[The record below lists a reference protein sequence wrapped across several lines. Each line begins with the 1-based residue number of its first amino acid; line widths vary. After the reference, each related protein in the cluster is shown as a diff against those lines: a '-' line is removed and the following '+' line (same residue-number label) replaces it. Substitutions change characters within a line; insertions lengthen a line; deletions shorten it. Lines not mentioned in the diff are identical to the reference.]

1 MKSKKKRL
9 KALEEVQ
16 QVRNNLSGLLGS
28 IKSTGRKENFVTF
41 EVRDNNHLLTQIKN
55 LLEVCV
61 FALDGDG
68 MVMGL
73 VNQYASKQDSVT
85 QVLKLVLNILPD
97 GQMYF
102 MDKLDEKLSELKTG
116 NTIKRTMDL

>member
-55 LLEVCV
+55 LLEACV